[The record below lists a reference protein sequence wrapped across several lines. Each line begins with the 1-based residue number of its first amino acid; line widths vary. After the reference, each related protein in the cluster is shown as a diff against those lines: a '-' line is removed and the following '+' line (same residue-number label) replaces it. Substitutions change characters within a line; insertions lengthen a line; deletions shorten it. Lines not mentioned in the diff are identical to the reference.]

1 MASSEVEQIN
11 AQIAALENSKI
22 PYKEDYAIL
31 EAEEY
36 KICNAIVIYEDLLDQ
51 SDSLSTA
58 FRAMSNMHTNN
69 VSFPGMERYL
79 DFSIPQNTNTTLNG
93 NIEDYIN
100 DLKKACI
107 EIDEKKEEIGQA
119 LKSIQMSIRALENS
133 TPKRVDDMVSGRV
146 KY

>member
-1 MASSEVEQIN
+1 MESSEVEQIN
-11 AQIAALENSKI
+11 AHIAALESSKT

-31 EAEEY
+31 VTEEY
-36 KICNAIVIYEDLLDQ
+36 KICNAIVLYENLLDQ

-69 VSFPGMERYL
+69 VSFPGIERYL
-79 DFSIPQNTNTTLNG
+79 DFSIPQHTNTTLNG

-107 EIDEKKEEIGQA
+107 EIDEKKEEIGQE
-119 LKSIQMSIRALENS
+119 LKSIQEAIHALENS
-133 TPKRVDDMVSGRV
+133 PPKKVDDMLSCRV
-146 KY
+146 RY